1 MQVQENKQEA
11 VGLSA
16 VFSAFQQI
24 DKFWMPD
31 DYHHGKIALRD
42 LMLNH
47 VHPRWKSEHLETKH
61 AVPGDKIYT
70 HKSSNFEITA
80 LSPLEKDVWKVNF
93 DIYRAKSKGTRAG
106 SANRLSIVLHIKYN
120 QTYALL
126 GSDAEKVTWQVIA
139 DSPYLPM
146 EGEQKIDIFKVPHHG
161 SIDAWDKGKLSPL
174 LNQNQFTAIVSAAG
188 DKRTSPAKEVL
199 CDLTE
204 LGGSIYCTGRSVHC
218 SPRNFV
224 DRDCCGHIVVKVDE
238 NNEIMISMQKEG
250 RETGVGYCS
259 DTYRKSSGASC

>member
-1 MQVQENKQEA
+1 MTFELHVFSAGNADALALKLPDSRWGVVDCGLSDGNAFVDYLHENGCDDLA
-11 VGLSA
+11 FIVLTHPDADHYLGLSA

-31 DYHHGKIALRD
+31 DYHHGKIALRK
-42 LMLNH
+42 LMLDH
-47 VHPRWKSEHLETKH
+47 VHPRWKSEHLEAKH
-61 AVPGDKIYT
+61 AVPGKKIYT

-161 SIDAWDKGKLSPL
+161 SKDAWDKGKL
-174 LNQNQFTAIVSAAG
+174 
-188 DKRTSPAKEVL
+188 
-199 CDLTE
+199 
-204 LGGSIYCTGRSVHC
+204 
-218 SPRNFV
+218 
-224 DRDCCGHIVVKVDE
+224 
-238 NNEIMISMQKEG
+238 
-250 RETGVGYCS
+250 
-259 DTYRKSSGASC
+259 